1 MKKIGIIIGSTRPG
15 RKSPLIAEWF
25 YANFSHPELN
35 FEVIDL
41 KDHPL
46 PFLDEPQMPQTG
58 IYTKQATKA
67 WSQTIAALDG
77 FIFIVP
83 QYNWGYPAV
92 LKNALDYL
100 YQEWQGK
107 PACLVS
113 FGEHGGT
120 QVQLALRLVFQGLKM
135 PVTAVAP
142 QISLAPSASE
152 AEALETLEA
161 YRPLLPALAIEFLR
175 LTK

>member
-1 MKKIGIIIGSTRPG
+1 M
-15 RKSPLIAEWF
+15 
-25 YANFSHPELN
+25 
-35 FEVIDL
+35 
-41 KDHPL
+41 
-46 PFLDEPQMPQTG
+46 
-58 IYTKQATKA
+58 
-67 WSQTIAALDG
+67 
-77 FIFIVP
+77 P

-113 FGEHGGT
+113 FGGHGGT

-135 PVTAVAP
+135 PVTAVAL

-152 AEALETLEA
+152 AEALEVLEA
-161 YRPLLPALAIEFLR
+161 YRPLLPALATEFLR